1 MLTRYA
7 SAASS
12 SAIVTL
18 ALIFVMQLLITLQPA
33 AKSEPRP
40 RMTLDWLVLQD
51 PDTPLQTEE
60 ELVQKDDLT
69 KTLIHP
75 PRVIHSEGQE
85 TLHVPRSTP
94 APPTATGLMPIG
106 QFTDG
111 PLVAMVRV
119 APVYPARAIAR
130 EIEGYVL
137 VKFDVTATGHVTNAV
152 VIESTDSVFDSAA
165 IKAAQKFKFK
175 PRIVDGV
182 AYETVG
188 IRNLFTFSLDDR

>member
-18 ALIFVMQLLITLQPA
+18 ALLFGMHQLIALQPGA
-33 AKSEPRP
+33 ESEPRP
-40 RMTLDWLVLQD
+40 RMPLGWLAVNE
-51 PDTPLQTEE
+51 PDTPVQPEE
-60 ELVQKDDLT
+60 IIRREDLT
-69 KTLIHP
+69 EIDPEPPHVFHAEDLETIRVPKT
-75 PRVIHSEGQE
+75 R
-85 TLHVPRSTP
+85 
-94 APPTATGLMPIG
+94 PTAPKGSRLPPIG

-119 APVYPARAIAR
+119 APAYPARAIAQ
-130 EIEGYVL
+130 EIEGFVI
-137 VKFDVTATGHVTNAV
+137 VEFDVTANGFV
-152 VIESTDSVFDSAA
+152 VNTVIIESSNSVFEREA

-182 AYETVG
+182 ALESFG
-188 IRNLFTFSLDDR
+188 IQNLFRFSLDDR